1 MLKKTLEEQLK
12 EVTISKNEA
21 NKLNNELLKDISKH
35 IARAGILE
43 IELEKTQEKLKE
55 ANKLIDKMKRI
66 LKKYAPAINNK
77 FLFNKIRFIERFTKN
92 KQLVSQEFGDWF
104 LVNLENLD
112 NVVSNVENKT
122 IFEIKEL

>member
-66 LKKYAPAINNK
+66 LEKYAPAINNK

>member
-1 MLKKTLEEQLK
+1 MLKKTLKEQLK

-43 IELEKTQEKLKE
+43 IELEKAQEKLKE

-112 NVVSNVENKT
+112 NVVSNVENKA

>member
-1 MLKKTLEEQLK
+1 MLKKTLKEQLK

-21 NKLNNELLKDISKH
+21 NNLNNELLKDISKH
-35 IARAGILE
+35 IARVGILE
-43 IELEKTQEKLKE
+43 IELEKAQEKLNE

-77 FLFNKIRFIERFTKN
+77 YLFNKIRFIERFTKN

-122 IFEIKEL
+122 KFEIKEL

>member
-21 NKLNNELLKDISKH
+21 NNLNNELLKDISKH
-35 IARAGILE
+35 IARVGVLE
-43 IELEKTQEKLKE
+43 IELEKAQEKLKE

-66 LKKYAPAINNK
+66 LEKYAPAINNK
-77 FLFNKIRFIERFTKN
+77 FLFNKIRFTERFTKN

-104 LVNLENLD
+104 LVDLENLE
-112 NVVSNVENKT
+112 NVVSNVENKA

>member
-21 NKLNNELLKDISKH
+21 NNLNNELLKDISKH
-35 IARAGILE
+35 IARVGVLE
-43 IELEKTQEKLKE
+43 IELEKAQEKLKE

-66 LKKYAPAINNK
+66 LEKYAPAINNK

-104 LVNLENLD
+104 LVDLENLE
-112 NVVSNVENKT
+112 NVVSNVENKA

>member
-21 NKLNNELLKDISKH
+21 NNLNNELLKDISKH
-35 IARAGILE
+35 IARVGVLE
-43 IELEKTQEKLKE
+43 IELEKAQEKLKE

-66 LKKYAPAINNK
+66 LEKYAPAINNK

-104 LVNLENLD
+104 LVNLDNLD

>member
-1 MLKKTLEEQLK
+1 MLKKTLKEQLK

-21 NKLNNELLKDISKH
+21 NNLNNELLKDISKH
-35 IARAGILE
+35 IARVGVLE
-43 IELEKTQEKLKE
+43 IELEKSQEKLKE

-66 LKKYAPAINNK
+66 LEKYAPAINNK
-77 FLFNKIRFIERFTKN
+77 YLFNKIRFIERFTKN

>member
-1 MLKKTLEEQLK
+1 MLKKTLKEQLK

-21 NKLNNELLKDISKH
+21 NNLNNELLKDISKH
-35 IARAGILE
+35 IARVGILE
-43 IELEKTQEKLKE
+43 IELEKAQEKLKE

-66 LKKYAPAINNK
+66 LEKYAPAINNK

-104 LVNLENLD
+104 LVDLENLD

>member
-1 MLKKTLEEQLK
+1 MLKKTLKEQLK

-21 NKLNNELLKDISKH
+21 NNLNNELLKDISKH
-35 IARAGILE
+35 VAKVGVLE
-43 IELEKTQEKLKE
+43 IELEKSQEKLKE

-66 LKKYAPAINNK
+66 LEKYAPAINNK

-104 LVNLENLD
+104 LVDLENLD
-112 NVVSNVENKT
+112 NVVSNVENKA

>member
-1 MLKKTLEEQLK
+1 MLKKTLKEQLK

-21 NKLNNELLKDISKH
+21 NNLNNELLKDISKH
-35 IARAGILE
+35 IARVGILE
-43 IELEKTQEKLKE
+43 IELEKAQEKLKE

-66 LKKYAPAINNK
+66 LEKYAPAINNK

-112 NVVSNVENKT
+112 NVVSNVENKA